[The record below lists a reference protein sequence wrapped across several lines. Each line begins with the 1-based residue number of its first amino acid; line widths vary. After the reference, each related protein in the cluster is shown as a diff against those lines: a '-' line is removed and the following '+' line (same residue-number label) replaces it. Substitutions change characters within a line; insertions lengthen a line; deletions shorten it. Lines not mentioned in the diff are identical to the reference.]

1 MISSTGVLLHS
12 RPPSHRNARPLEGI
26 AAPHVRNPPP
36 FGDYGTNY
44 HRQTRSARI
53 PPIPV
58 RRPALQQ
65 KTPQDPPPEGLH
77 ERELPRF
84 IVSRATSRSRTV
96 RMGVSAG
103 AIRAICAGSASG
115 AYRNASVSVPSVV
128 FHVRTYIQPGP
139 TARQRQCSASANR
152 DTPSART
159 LWAPRDPTR

>member
-1 MISSTGVLLHS
+1 MTPAAPVNLTAMDG
-12 RPPSHRNARPLEGI
+12 PPSDKNAPRD
-26 AAPHVRNPPP
+26 PH
-36 FGDYGTNY
+36 
-44 HRQTRSARI
+44 
-53 PPIPV
+53 
-58 RRPALQQ
+58 
-65 KTPQDPPPEGLH
+65 PEGLH
-77 ERELPRF
+77 KRGLPRF
-84 IVSRATSRSRTV
+84 VVSRAASRSRTV